1 MTKREFFLEVEKL
14 LNISF
19 EKFEELDNSDYTEE
33 AAYQKGRFH
42 AFNTVLLMMGELE

>member
-14 LNISF
+14 LNEAF
-19 EKFEELDNSDYTEE
+19 EKYESDDDESAVYN
-33 AAYQKGRFH
+33 KGRFH

>member
-14 LNISF
+14 LNEAF
-19 EKFEELDNSDYTEE
+19 EKYEDDESAVYN
-33 AAYQKGRFH
+33 KGRFH